1 MSAIMIARII
11 IFGEIIQT
19 NSIMKKTA
27 KSKIPKDV
35 DSYLAKVPPK
45 DRAALEKI
53 RKTIKAAAPKSE
65 EIISY
70 QIPCY
75 KYHGPL
81 VFFAAFPNHLSLY
94 AIGKKLLKELAAE
107 LKPFEIK
114 GTTIHFSTANPL
126 PAKLVKKI
134 VKERIKENV
143 LRKSKK
149 QKAEGKNVRR
159 QT

>member
-1 MSAIMIARII
+1 
-11 IFGEIIQT
+11 
-19 NSIMKKTA
+19 MKKMD
-27 KSKIPKDV
+27 KSKIAKDV

-45 DRAALEKI
+45 DRAALGKI
-53 RKTIKAAAPKSE
+53 RKTIKSAAPKSE

-75 KYHGPL
+75 KIHGPL

-94 AIGKKLLKELAAE
+94 AIGKKLLKELANE

-114 GTTIHFSTANPL
+114 GTTIHFSASNPL

-134 VKERIKENV
+134 VNERIKENEMRF
-143 LRKSKK
+143 LKK
-149 QKAEGKNVRR
+149 QKTKVKSEK
-159 QT
+159 